1 MKILII
7 QLSAIGDIIY
17 TLFNIKALFRCN
29 PGLIID
35 WLCAKPNSLLA
46 VQPEIRRVLTL
57 NKDVLPDDYDYI
69 LDFGSKSSTIKVKY
83 SNPQAIKIG
92 FQSSKAK
99 SVKKYIVAFF
109 NDFSVFYDHSI
120 SVIENQR
127 KFLTGFFRFN
137 LEGARPVLTVPVDIK
152 KQVDLYL
159 TGLPK
164 KPLVILNPNASVAA
178 KEYPLDYWTRT
189 ITEYPADN
197 LILIG
202 EHFGKKGQQLAG
214 LRLPEVYILPSAL
227 DNLLAVAY
235 LLSKSRLLIS
245 PDTSILHLAE
255 FQGIPVQ
262 GLFTEK
268 SNLQI
273 KDWGRQKV

>member
-17 TLFNIKALFRCN
+17 TLFNIKALFQCN
-29 PGLIID
+29 PDLIID
-35 WLCAKPNSLLA
+35 WLCAKPNALLA
-46 VQPEIRRVLTL
+46 VQPEIRQVLTL
-57 NKDVLPDDYDYI
+57 NKDTIPNDYDYI
-69 LDFGSKSSTIKVKY
+69 LDFGSKSSTIKFKLTP
-83 SNPQAIKIG
+83 NAIKIG
-92 FQSSKAK
+92 FWSKSLKK
-99 SVKKYIVAFF
+99 SVVAFF
-109 NDFSVFYDHSI
+109 NDFSVSYDHSI

-127 KFLTGFFRFN
+127 KLLASFLRFN
-137 LEGARPVLTVPVDIK
+137 LEERPVLTVPDDIK

-159 TGLPK
+159 ASLPAN
-164 KPLVILNPNASVAA
+164 KPLVILNPNASVEA
-178 KEYPLDYWTRT
+178 KEYPLDYWTEA
-189 ITEYPADN
+189 ITKYPDDT

-202 EHFGKKGQQLAG
+202 EHFGKKGQQLAQMC
-214 LRLPEVYILPSAL
+214 PSSVYILPRVL
-227 DNLLAVAY
+227 DNLLAVGH

-255 FQGIPVQ
+255 FQGIPVE

-273 KDWGRQKV
+273 KNWGTGCV